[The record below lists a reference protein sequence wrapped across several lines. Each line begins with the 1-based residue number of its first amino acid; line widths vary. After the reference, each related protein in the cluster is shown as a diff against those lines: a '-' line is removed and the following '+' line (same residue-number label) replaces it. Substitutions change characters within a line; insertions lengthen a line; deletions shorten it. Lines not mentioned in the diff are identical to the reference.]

1 MLLIVN
7 IVIFMVYW
15 LSAMKIYFP
24 PTVAD
29 RIRSDFTM
37 YPNEVVQ
44 GQRLYT
50 LVTSMFMHADWL
62 HLLGNMLFLYIFGNN
77 VEDVFGHI
85 GYLVFYI
92 FCGLAAALTHILSLY
107 FIPTYQSQELFTIGV
122 VGASGAISGVLGAY
136 LVLFPKARI
145 LTWVVYFIL
154 PIPAVIFLGFW
165 FLLQW
170 FYGLFEIGGNIA
182 YWAHIGGFIAGMLLA
197 LVFGLKR
204 KKARM
209 ASLRLKIWGL
219 AVMSSSYCIY
229 QTGTASSSPSLIY
242 TFPEINF

>member
-1 MLLIVN
+1 MIPLKDLNRPFRTPHVNRMLLIVN

-62 HLLGNMLFLYIFGNN
+62 HLLGNMLFLYISGNN

-204 KKARM
+204 KKAGM
-209 ASLRLKIWGL
+209 ASLRL
-219 AVMSSSYCIY
+219 
-229 QTGTASSSPSLIY
+229 
-242 TFPEINF
+242 

>member
-1 MLLIVN
+1 MIPLKDLNRPFRTPHVNRMLLIVN

-62 HLLGNMLFLYIFGNN
+62 HLLGNMLFLYISGNN

-92 FCGLAAALTHILSLY
+92 FCGLAAAFTHILSLY

-204 KKARM
+204 KKAGM
-209 ASLRLKIWGL
+209 ASLRL
-219 AVMSSSYCIY
+219 
-229 QTGTASSSPSLIY
+229 
-242 TFPEINF
+242 